1 VSKVPWPLRLW
12 ARRRGGSSG
21 SSCGIP
27 FFPRVLVHL
36 VGLHHSIVQRVA
48 VEVESGTLLEAVPQG
63 QQFLAIAAQLA
74 RHQRRGGAL
83 SDPAQDHQ
91 ELRGTAMGPLQ
102 GGPRE
107 GVEDPAAT
115 AALEVHE
122 GRAMA
127 AVNPEVWPLSAA
139 RASQAVRME
148 QFDELGVAGVL
159 VEIVE
164 QGEVHGQNLRATRGM
179 PVEDITARSD
189 RQEAEHRIPLMS
201 HEFYRPPSTNQKP
214 GQGVISNASCPFVLT
229 LLVRFS
235 PTLLVRCAVLA
246 ELWR

>member
-1 VSKVPWPLRLW
+1 M
-12 ARRRGGSSG
+12 
-21 SSCGIP
+21 
-27 FFPRVLVHL
+27 
-36 VGLHHSIVQRVA
+36 
-48 VEVESGTLLEAVPQG
+48 ESGTLLEAVPQG

-127 AVNPEVWPLSAA
+127 AVNP
-139 RASQAVRME
+139 
-148 QFDELGVAGVL
+148 
-159 VEIVE
+159 
-164 QGEVHGQNLRATRGM
+164 
-179 PVEDITARSD
+179 
-189 RQEAEHRIPLMS
+189 
-201 HEFYRPPSTNQKP
+201 
-214 GQGVISNASCPFVLT
+214 
-229 LLVRFS
+229 
-235 PTLLVRCAVLA
+235 
-246 ELWR
+246 

>member
-1 VSKVPWPLRLW
+1 MSKVPWPLRLL

-36 VGLHHSIVQRVA
+36 VGLDYVVVQRVA
-48 VEVESGTLLEAVPQG
+48 VEVEPGTLLEPVPQG
-63 QQFLAIAAQLA
+63 QQLLAIAAQLA
-74 RHQRRGGAL
+74 CHLRRGGAL

-107 GVEDPAAT
+107 GIEDPAAV

-127 AVNPEVWPLSAA
+127 AVNPQVLPLSAA
-139 RASQAVRME
+139 RARQAVRME
-148 QFDELGVAGVL
+148 QFDKFGVAGVL
-159 VEIVE
+159 VQIVE
-164 QGEVHGQNLRATRGM
+164 QGEVHDQNLRATRGL
-179 PVEDITARSD
+179 PVEDTTVRSE
-189 RQEAEHRIPLMS
+189 RQEAEHRILLMS
-201 HEFYRPPSTNQKP
+201 RIFLAHENYRIMAVTSWPEHY
-214 GQGVISNASCPFVLT
+214 GHDVRRLT
-229 LLVRFS
+229 SR
-235 PTLLVRCAVLA
+235 P
-246 ELWR
+246 